1 MEALV
6 GLALTAD
13 GNGAVFDVPTE
24 DLDTFLSGICCMTC
38 WVIGKRFLC
47 RVQDSLGFVLIRDL
61 YLWIEENMGGG
72 DFPSQNWRYFS
83 SVLFLLQNPPEILD
97 PNNALRFSRFSPIHF
112 YFQN

>member
-24 DLDTFLSGICCMTC
+24 DLDSFLSGICCMTC
-38 WVIGKRFLC
+38 WVIGKRFLR

-61 YLWIEENMGGG
+61 YLWTEE
-72 DFPSQNWRYFS
+72 NWRYFS
-83 SVLFLLQNPPEILD
+83 SVLFLEQIPPEILD